1 MKKILLLISQGAE
14 ILEVAPFIDIFG
26 WNGIVG
32 KKNTLLK
39 TAGFHE
45 VISNTWNLKLL
56 PEINLQRSEIDVDEY
71 EALIIPGGFGF
82 KGYFEDMKREEFKD
96 IIKKFVDKDKFVIGI
111 CTGVIPLGE
120 AGILKNRKATTY
132 LYDNDRYFNQL
143 IKYGATPLREEIV
156 IDNKIITC
164 SAPKN
169 AIEVG
174 FLLLKLLTDEENMK
188 KVKYNMGFL

>member
-82 KGYFEDMKREEFKD
+82 KGYFEDMKREEFKE
-96 IIKKFVDKDKFVIGI
+96 IIKKFMDKDKFVIGI

-120 AGILKNRKATTY
+120 AGVLKNRKATTY

-169 AIEVG
+169 AIKVG

>member
-45 VISNTWNLKLL
+45 IISNTWNLKLL
-56 PEINLQRSEIDVDEY
+56 PEINLKESKIDIDDY
-71 EALIIPGGFGF
+71 EALVIPGGFGF
-82 KGYFEDMKREEFKD
+82 KGYFEDMKREEFRD
-96 IIKKFVDKDKFVIGI
+96 IIRKFVDKDKFVIGI

-120 AGILKNRKATTY
+120 AGVLKNRKATTY

-174 FLLLKLLTDEENMK
+174 FLLLKFLTDEENMK

>member
-56 PEINLQRSEIDVDEY
+56 PEINLQRSEIAVDEY

-82 KGYFEDMKREEFKD
+82 KGYFEDMKREEFKE

-120 AGILKNRKATTY
+120 AGVLKNRKATTY

>member
-82 KGYFEDMKREEFKD
+82 KGYFKDMKREEFKE

-120 AGILKNRKATTY
+120 AGVLKNRKATTY

>member
-1 MKKILLLISQGAE
+1 MKKILLLISEGAE
-14 ILEVAPFIDIFG
+14 ILEIAPFIDIFG
-26 WNGIVG
+26 WNNIVG
-32 KKNTLLK
+32 KKNIILK
-39 TAGFHE
+39 TAGLHRI
-45 VISNTWNLKLL
+45 ISNTWNLKIL
-56 PEINLQRSEIDVDEY
+56 PEINLKESGIVVDEY

-82 KGYFEDMKREEFKD
+82 KGYFEDMNKMEFKD

-120 AGILKNRKATTY
+120 AGVLKNRKATTY

-174 FLLLKLLTDEENMK
+174 FLLLNLLTDEENMK
-188 KVKYNMGFL
+188 KVKYNMGFS

>member
-45 VISNTWNLKLL
+45 IISNTWNLKLL
-56 PEINLQRSEIDVDEY
+56 PEINLKESKIDVDEY
-71 EALIIPGGFGF
+71 EALVIPGGFGF
-82 KGYFEDMKREEFKD
+82 KGYFEDMKRGEFRD
-96 IIKKFVDKDKFVIGI
+96 IIRKFVDKDKFVIGI

-120 AGILKNRKATTY
+120 AGVLKNRKATTY

-174 FLLLKLLTDEENMK
+174 FLLLKFLTDEENMK

>member
-32 KKNTLLK
+32 KKNTLLT

-56 PEINLQRSEIDVDEY
+56 PEINLQRNKIDVDEY

-120 AGILKNRKATTY
+120 AGVLKNRKATTY

-174 FLLLKLLTDEENMK
+174 FLLLKLLTNEENMK